1 MADLKWI
8 KLAVDIFDDEKIL
21 LIESRPD
28 ADAVL
33 VIWIK
38 LLALAGKTNNSGVFV
53 FAKDIPYTSEML
65 ATIFRRPVEAVQT
78 ALQCFEDFGMIELV
92 DGVIT
97 IPNWEKHQA
106 IDELE
111 RIREQNRRRKQRQR
125 ERQKQ
130 ILNDSDSASVDGH
143 VTGHGKITG
152 SHATEEKRKEEN
164 KYIVEI
170 VSHLNDVCG
179 TRYLPSTRETQ
190 KHILARLREGHK
202 LEDFIKVIDVK
213 AEEWLADGEMKKFLR
228 PQTLFGTNFEAY
240 LNQDAV
246 GSSGSNRRATSHE
259 EIEAMKKAEGAV

>member
-21 LIESRPD
+21 LIEARPD
-28 ADAVL
+28 ADSVL
-33 VIWIK
+33 IIWIK
-38 LLALAGKTNNSGVFV
+38 LLALAGKTNNSGVFL
-53 FAKDIPYTSEML
+53 FSKDIPYTAEML
-65 ATIFRRPVEAVQT
+65 ATVFRRPVEAVQT
-78 ALQCFEDFGMIELV
+78 SLQCFEDFGMIELM

-111 RIREQNRRRKQRQR
+111 KIREQNRIRKQRQR

-130 ILNDSDSASVDGH
+130 MLKESDSDSDDGH
-143 VTGHGKITG
+143 VTSHGTFTG
-152 SHATEEKRKEEN
+152 SHATEERRKEEN

-179 TRYLPSTRETQ
+179 TRYLPSTKETR
-190 KHILARLREGHK
+190 KRILARLREGHK

-213 AEEWLADGEMKKFLR
+213 AAEWLTDKKMKQYLR

-240 LNQDAV
+240 LNQDAI
-246 GSSGSNRRATSHE
+246 GSAQSPRETISHE
-259 EIEAMKKAEGAV
+259 EIEAMKKAEGAL